1 MDRLSD
7 LPDVILQQIY
17 SWMPTEE
24 FVRTSVLSKRWNG
37 LWLSSP
43 SLFFDLHLHN
53 QLDDFYEFINRT
65 LIFRGC
71 SRVKSFRIKLFLN
84 RNYTRVTRH
93 LDLWVRYALQN
104 ETEQLFLDLS
114 GDSALY
120 RDIIHQVVLG
130 CSQLQSLELLHCVG
144 YYALSIYSTSLKR
157 LAITDSEPPS
167 VYISGDDLE
176 ISAPNIESI
185 CMSGDLYRKC
195 LLTNLSSLLQAT
207 LYFYGT
213 KLFNHEQDRLLE
225 VLESLEH
232 VENLKLGEWCIKV
245 LAIREKKGLPC
256 RPLKCKSLVVNTS
269 LKQEDIPGILLLL
282 KCSPDLE
289 TLTLNITSPEFEQHL
304 YESEVGKLADFSN
317 FAGDR
322 YLNSQVDGINCLQL
336 KLRTIN
342 ITHFVEQNLLL
353 PFIKFM
359 LREARVLKNMEIRS
373 KYMDP
378 NSPLNSL
385 FNVARELSDM
395 PKSSPNVVVKLHN
408 SNSMV
413 SLTIF

>member
-7 LPDVILQQIY
+7 LPEPILQQIY
-17 SWMPTEE
+17 SWIPTEE
-24 FVRTSVLSKRWNG
+24 FVRTSV
-37 LWLSSP
+37 
-43 SLFFDLHLHN
+43 
-53 QLDDFYEFINRT
+53 
-65 LIFRGC
+65 
-71 SRVKSFRIKLFLN
+71 
-84 RNYTRVTRH
+84 
-93 LDLWVRYALQN
+93 
-104 ETEQLFLDLS
+104 FLDLS

-120 RDIIHQVVLG
+120 SPPQFCYFSSSLTSLRLSMCIIRLTRGVSWTSLKTLVLQCVILVGDIIHQVVLG

-157 LAITDSEPPS
+157 LVITDSEPPS
-167 VYISGDDLE
+167 VYISGADLE

-232 VENLKLGEWCIKV
+232 VKNLKLGEWCIKV

-322 YLNSQVDGINCLQL
+322 YLNSQVDGIDCLQL

-408 SNSMV
+408 SNEMV